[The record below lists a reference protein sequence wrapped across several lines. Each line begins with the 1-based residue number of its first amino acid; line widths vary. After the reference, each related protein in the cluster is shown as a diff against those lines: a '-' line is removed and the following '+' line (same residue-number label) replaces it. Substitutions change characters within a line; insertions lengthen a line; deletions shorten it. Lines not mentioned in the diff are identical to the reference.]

1 MGKKIKRHWCEWVA
15 WVLWALCLELVMCLV
30 AGWLLA
36 AQLLGQTQA
45 LYLHSEE
52 GSMSWHLR

>member
-15 WVLWALCLELVMCLV
+15 WVLRALCLELVMCLV

-36 AQLLGQTQA
+36 AQLLGKTQA
-45 LYLHSEE
+45 LYPHSEE